1 MVYNYKE
8 ILEKNKN
15 DYTIRK
21 ALNSKEIFKIEKGIY
36 SDKEIN
42 NPLVIYSKKYPN
54 AVITMDSA
62 FYYYHLTDVI
72 PNKVYLATDRNV
84 RTIKDDKI
92 IQIFVNKEILYQGR
106 IQEKIDNNLI
116 NIYDRERLLVEIVR
130 KKKQIPYDYYKE
142 IIRNYRD
149 ISYELDM
156 YKIEE
161 YLSLYKNNLN
171 LALMLKNEVF

>member
-8 ILEKNKN
+8 ILEKYKN

-84 RTIKDDKI
+84 HTIKDDKI

-106 IQEKIDNNLI
+106 IQEKINNNLI